1 MDEVVVMN
9 TLTVNM
15 HLMLASFYRPD
26 GPRCRILV
34 EDGAF
39 PSDMVR
45 LSRERYFHFRGSTRA
60 SIGQRLYMFLGV
72 ISSIYRAPLIFLLML
87 L

>member
-45 LSRERYFHFRGSTRA
+45 RLPYLCEILSFSGQNTGRGMAKSTCSA
-60 SIGQRLYMFLGV
+60 
-72 ISSIYRAPLIFLLML
+72 A
-87 L
+87 